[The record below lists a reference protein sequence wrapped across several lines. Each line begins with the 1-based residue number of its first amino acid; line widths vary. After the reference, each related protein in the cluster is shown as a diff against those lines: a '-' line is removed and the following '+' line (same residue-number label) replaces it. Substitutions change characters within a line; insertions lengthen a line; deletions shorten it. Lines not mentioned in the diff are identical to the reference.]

1 MDIMLVYAARIIII
15 ITAVCAG
22 YRPVVTVKESNSE
35 YSDLITWRLVWLPA
49 V

>member
-1 MDIMLVYAARIIII
+1 MLVYAARIIII

-35 YSDLITWRLVWLPA
+35 YSDLITWRLVWPPA